1 MAKTTTQVAN
11 DDLSRIRQLGPGTIK
26 CFEEAGLGGL
36 RSLAAK
42 TPRELSALC
51 GYPID
56 RIMKEDWIG
65 QAMRMTGGAT
75 HRSELVVAPPD
86 DPSHRVA
93 TFRLE
98 VTIQPDGRVH
108 HTDVM
113 YLQNEVIREIWSD
126 WETTRLVDFVQRVAE
141 FERPED
147 RQAAAASAAARP
159 ELSASDAPP
168 AEPPGFELGFQL
180 PGSSTA
186 TQLIDG
192 EEHPELVIGFSLQGI
207 VAQPTQPVR
216 FKVIVIGIEI
226 EGDHRSVVA
235 ESAATER
242 FGDGEFYLR
251 LPAWIPEAGMHRLR
265 ADVVVAPE
273 ADDVG
278 TLVRLRSSPVMI
290 T

>member
-1 MAKTTTQVAN
+1 M
-11 DDLSRIRQLGPGTIK
+11 
-26 CFEEAGLGGL
+26 
-36 RSLAAK
+36 
-42 TPRELSALC
+42 
-51 GYPID
+51 
-56 RIMKEDWIG
+56 
-65 QAMRMTGGAT
+65 
-75 HRSELVVAPPD
+75 
-86 DPSHRVA
+86 A

-98 VTIQPDGRVH
+98 VTIQDGRVH

-126 WETTRLVDFVQRVAE
+126 WETTRLVDFVQRVAD

-147 RQAAAASAAARP
+147 RQAAAAVAAARP
-159 ELSASDAPP
+159 ELSASDGPP
-168 AEPPGFELGFQL
+168 VEPPSFELGFQL

-192 EEHPELVIGFSLQGI
+192 EEHPELVVGFSLQGI

-216 FKVIVIGIEI
+216 FKVTVIGIEI

-278 TLVRLRSSPVMI
+278 RLVRLRSSPVMI

>member
-1 MAKTTTQVAN
+1 MAPTSTQVVN

-26 CFEEAGLGGL
+26 CFEDAGLGGL
-36 RSLAAK
+36 RSLAAR

-65 QAMRMTGGAT
+65 QARRMTGGDA

-98 VTIQPDGRVH
+98 LTIQPDGRVH

-126 WETTRLVDFVQRVAE
+126 WDTTRLVDFVQRVAE
-141 FERPED
+141 FEKPED
-147 RQAAAASAAARP
+147 RQAAAALASARP
-159 ELSASDAPP
+159 ELSASNALPIEPP
-168 AEPPGFELGFQL
+168 AFELGFQV

-192 EEHPELVIGFSLQGI
+192 EEHPEVVVGFSLQGI
-207 VAQPTQPVR
+207 VALPTQPVR
-216 FKVIVIGIEI
+216 FKATVIGIEI
-226 EGDHRSVVA
+226 EGDHRCVVA
-235 ESAATER
+235 ELAATER

-265 ADVVVAPE
+265 ADIIVAPE

-278 TLVRLRSSPVMI
+278 TLVRLRSTPVMI

>member
-1 MAKTTTQVAN
+1 MAQTTTQVVN
-11 DDLSRIRQLGPGTIK
+11 DDLSRIRQLGPGTIR
-26 CFEEAGLGGL
+26 CFEEAGLDGL
-36 RSLAAK
+36 RALAVK

-51 GYPID
+51 GYPVD
-56 RIMKEDWIG
+56 RIMKEDWVG
-65 QAMRMTGGAT
+65 QARRLTGGDD

-98 VTIQPDGRVH
+98 VTVQPDGRVH

-126 WETTRLVDFVQRVAE
+126 WETTRLVDFVQRVAQ
-141 FERPED
+141 FEKPED
-147 RQAAAASAAARP
+147 RQAAAAIAAARP

-168 AEPPGFELGFQL
+168 VEPPGFELGFQL
-180 PGSSTA
+180 PGSSMA

-192 EEHPELVIGFSLQGI
+192 DEHPDVVVGFSLQGI

-216 FKVIVIGIEI
+216 YKVTVVGIEI
-226 EGDHRSVVA
+226 EGDHRFVVA
-235 ESAATER
+235 ESAATDS

-251 LPAWIPEAGMHRLR
+251 LPAWIPKAGMHRLR
-265 ADVVVAPE
+265 ADIIVADQ

-278 TLVRLRSSPVMI
+278 TLLRLRSGPVMI